1 MSLDRRSLLAGAA
14 ALAMT
19 GAARAQIRPPNA
31 ADWQK
36 VVEAARKEGE
46 VSLYSSGVAR
56 IDEMQMKQF
65 EKDTGLKVKYAR
77 PGGAEVIIKKL
88 QAEIAAG
95 RPLADIAT
103 MTDKALGAWAEQEG
117 MTAPMPIPAL
127 ERIDAAY
134 PLDSAH
140 NLPTGGFGL
149 PIIYNTRMLEAA
161 KAPKSYAE
169 LVDPR
174 FKDQILLGAPENAGS
189 TTVLIK
195 AWLDSFGWD
204 YVEKLRRNGV
214 AETRLQAEAAQAVA
228 RGEKPICVVAQAWAF
243 INMKQGAP
251 LAVTWPE
258 EGVAFTETSF
268 FRLKNGPNP
277 NAALVLADYMLT
289 AGYQSATTKG
299 TGTYGS
305 VKGAEQPE
313 LFPPISQIKRL
324 PFNQAELVKQRGE
337 IVDRW
342 RKIMS

>member
-1 MSLDRRSLLAGAA
+1 MSLHRRSLLAGTA
-14 ALAMT
+14 ALTLA
-19 GAARAQIRPPNA
+19 GAARAQIRPPSD

-36 VVEAARKEGE
+36 VIEAARKEGE
-46 VSLYSSGVAR
+46 VSYYSSGIAR
-56 IDEMQMKQF
+56 IEEPQMKQF

-77 PGGAEVIIKKL
+77 PGGAEIIVKKL

-95 RPLADIAT
+95 KPLADIAT

-117 MTAPMPIPAL
+117 MTAPMAIPAL
-127 ERIDAAY
+127 GRIDPAY
-134 PLDSAH
+134 PVDSLH

-149 PIIYNTRMLEAA
+149 PIIYNTRMLSAD

-169 LVDPR
+169 LADPR

-195 AWLDSFGWD
+195 AWLDRFGWD

-243 INMKQGAP
+243 TNIKQGAP
-251 LAVTWPE
+251 LAVIWPE

-277 NAALVLADYMLT
+277 NAALVLANYMMT
-289 AGYQSATTKG
+289 AEYQSANIKNAG
-299 TGTYGS
+299 VYGS
-305 VKGAEQPE
+305 IKGADQPE
-313 LFPPISQIKRL
+313 LFPPISQLKRMQ
-324 PFNQAELVKQRGE
+324 FNQAELIKQRGA
-337 IVDRW
+337 IIDRW